1 MPLGT
6 HTYKEAQMPTEGPT
20 PLHTEALDRLV
31 SLIKDAGL
39 PDPDVCE
46 YGASEVRIFWTD
58 RKVAVVI
65 DLEDLEPVAA

>member
-6 HTYKEAQMPTEGPT
+6 HTNKETQMPTEGPT
-20 PLHTEALDRLV
+20 PRHTAALDRLV
-31 SLIKDAGL
+31 TLIAEAGL

-46 YGASEVRIFWTD
+46 YGASEVRLSWTD